1 VGDDGRQTEETGPQ
15 GWLPPLAPG
24 AQAPRRWHTVPEPS
38 TPAGRSP
45 PSAPEAALGPN
56 ASSAAPTASG
66 PDDAW
71 WRDQRGA
78 SGAAPATFGGP
89 LAAPVA
95 TNGHAV
101 AALTLGIAGLV
112 LFFASG
118 FGLVF
123 VLNLPCSVLA
133 WVFGLRGMRRVD
145 RGETAQRRGMAQ
157 AGMVL
162 GVVGTVAGGLA
173 IIGWTLG
180 FLLSDELRDEL
191 QREWDRQR
199 KR

>member
-38 TPAGRSP
+38 RPAGSSP
-45 PSAPEAALGPN
+45 PSAPEAALGAN
-56 ASSAAPTASG
+56 ASGAASTASG

-71 WRDQRGA
+71 WREHRGR
-78 SGAAPATFGGP
+78 SGAAPATLGGP
-89 LAAPVA
+89 LAAPVS

-101 AALTLGIAGLV
+101 AALTLGIAGIV

-162 GVVGTVAGGLA
+162 GVVGTIAGGLA
-173 IIGWTLG
+173 IVGWTLG
-180 FLLSDELRDEL
+180 FLLSEELRDEL
-191 QREWDRQR
+191 QREWNRQR
-199 KR
+199 RG